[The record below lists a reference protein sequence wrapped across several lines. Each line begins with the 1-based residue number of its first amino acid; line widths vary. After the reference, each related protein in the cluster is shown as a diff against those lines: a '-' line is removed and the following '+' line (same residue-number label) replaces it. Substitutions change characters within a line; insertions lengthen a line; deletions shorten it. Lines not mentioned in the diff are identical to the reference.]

1 VCVDD
6 PTLTRGALRVWF
18 CLAVGVIAAA
28 IADPLVE
35 FASNAGWLGAG
46 NFTDHSYG
54 DVVPALVAGV
64 ALTAVVVALRVRR
77 AMLGCGAAPG
87 LLRAS
92 RYALRPGIARLLPF
106 AIAIQLCALFVM
118 ETAEQVAVFGHALE
132 GTVWLG
138 GPLLLSLAVHAA
150 ICTLV
155 AFAIARAVSALT
167 ETTLR
172 VIRRVRDLAAF
183 PVHGARP
190 IGLRGLQSEAFDLT
204 WPVVCRIGERAPP
217 SLKTLPRRLTSV

>member
-1 VCVDD
+1 
-6 PTLTRGALRVWF
+6 LTRGALRLWF

-54 DVVPALVAGV
+54 DVAPALVAGV

-77 AMLGCGAAPG
+77 ALLGCVAEPG

-92 RYALRPGIARLLPF
+92 RDALRPGIASLLPF
-106 AIAIQLCALFVM
+106 AIAIQLCSLFVM
-118 ETAEQVAVFGHALE
+118 ETAEQVTVFGHPLE

-138 GPLLLSLAVHAA
+138 GPLLVSVAVHAV
-150 ICTLV
+150 ICMLV
-155 AFAIARAVSALT
+155 AFAIARAVNALT

-183 PVHGARP
+183 PVHGTRP
-190 IGLRGLQSEAFDLT
+190 IGLRGFRTEAFNLT
-204 WPVVCRIGERAPP
+204 CPVFCRIGERAPP
-217 SLKTLPRRLTSV
+217 CLKMLATY